1 MGNAHR
7 ATLIKWL
14 GVVPGVMA
22 TVVLIFGLVGAHAV
36 LAYRVEAV
44 EADVRK
50 DKADLD
56 DCNERLARI
65 EGKIDVLLERLR
77 QPADRD

>member
-1 MGNAHR
+1 MGNVHR

-44 EADVRK
+44 EADVRR
-50 DKADLD
+50 DKTDLD